1 MTVARTVPQARGA
14 LGGILQFCGCLLL
27 GNSRRQNHR
36 TRNDPGFRSHAICGD
51 RWVGGSNRVGPSD
64 LVVGTAHFFLA
75 CIDRWLR
82 GCGHHALRVRSDHP
96 CRLVQ
101 NSAFYFCCPADGSG
115 TRLFLHG
122 RHFLAA
128 AEQGTQRVD
137 AWFRRLQLLSAAA
150 YSIGHGGNDAQKTMG
165 IIATA
170 LFGSRYLTRSELAGS
185 WGRFHWPIILAAQ
198 TSI

>member
-115 TRLFLHG
+115 TRLFLYG
-122 RHFLAA
+122 RHFLA
-128 AEQGTQRVD
+128 
-137 AWFRRLQLLSAAA
+137 AAA

-170 LFGSRYLTRSELAGS
+170 LFGSGYLTRSELAGS

-198 TSI
+198 TSIALGTYFGG